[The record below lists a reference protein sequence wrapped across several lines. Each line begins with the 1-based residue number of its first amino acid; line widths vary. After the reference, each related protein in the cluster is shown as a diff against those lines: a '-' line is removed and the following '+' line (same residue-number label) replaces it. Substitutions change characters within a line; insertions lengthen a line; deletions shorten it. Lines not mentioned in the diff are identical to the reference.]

1 MQSRASSWASSRHE
15 GCAASSLGFVP
26 RIAVQEHASTS
37 ARATR
42 GAEAFLEDFYAHW
55 QKNGTT
61 AIEELFE
68 NDKATYV
75 KIAASIMPKEVKVD
89 VELRDHL
96 ATFLATMHDITPEPA
111 EPLVSPPKPP
121 VKH

>member
-1 MQSRASSWASSRHE
+1 MKSDRPQNRNLRPWQPGQSGNPAGRPV
-15 GCAASSLGFVP
+15 G
-26 RIAVQEHASTS
+26 
-37 ARATR
+37 ARSKL
-42 GAEAFLEDFYAHW
+42 AEAFLEDFYAHW

-89 VELRDHL
+89 VELHDHL
-96 ATFLATMHDITPEPA
+96 AAFLATMHDITPESA
-111 EPLVSPPKPP
+111 EPPVSPPKSP